1 MVVAVTG
8 ATGFVGKALV
18 EKLLADGH
26 EVRVLTRNAI
36 SARLAMPSATLAGA
50 KFYAWDTMSGAIEWY
65 DAVKGC
71 TGVVNLA
78 GAPIANP
85 WNESYKKTLV
95 KSRLQATK
103 RVSDAINALPENERP
118 SLVSS
123 SAANAFGP
131 RLSKTAA
138 QWLNSLLREAWLTL
152 PAACSAL
159 AS

>member
-1 MVVAVTG
+1 MFASRLWRSCSTLVCPTSVVVT
-8 ATGFVGKALV
+8 ASRSP
-18 EKLLADGH
+18 H
-26 EVRVLTRNAI
+26 HRNAI

-103 RVSDAINALPENERP
+103 RVSDAINALPESERP

-123 SAANAFGP
+123 SAARVAASSVLRSISASPMSKANSSLGYKRREN
-131 RLSKTAA
+131 RLAV
-138 QWLNSLLREAWLTL
+138 
-152 PAACSAL
+152 
-159 AS
+159 